1 MSTTPLTKSSR
12 IPSIDRFRGT
22 VIFCMVIF
30 QFIAYFDNLGVI
42 ANISSHAPDAEAI
55 YILPNYAIADVIA
68 PMFILAIG
76 LTYVPSFLR
85 RADKDGKKTAVIHFV
100 KRNLTL
106 IGIGVV
112 MNGINNILDGDSEPL
127 NIAMIALTIGVL
139 VSGILT
145 LAFTKVKK
153 VKKIFSTALQWLL
166 LIMGISGI
174 VITTVNFIMLCLGK
188 TTDSFGYW
196 LVLHHIGLAGLLALP
211 FVTINS
217 KWGGAIRFIAGVVIL
232 LLFALFHEG
241 NLANDLFASNMEL
254 IDVVPDGG
262 LMGGIAY
269 GAMML
274 IYTAFAEIYYADKKK
289 FLAAVAV
296 FAVPVIF
303 IVTGVYKTL
312 PEIDTYA
319 NALST
324 FLPINKGS
332 ISPSYVL
339 ISMVLA
345 LGAFIIYDCF
355 NFYKCKFDPL
365 MWWGKNPIL
374 LYCIEFGFIGAL
386 TAFLGDFFSSASVGL
401 SVVIVVAVT
410 VLLTG
415 IAYLLNKK
423 NIILKL

>member
-1 MSTTPLTKSSR
+1 MSTPLTKSSR

-30 QFIAYFDNLGVI
+30 QFIAFFDNLGVI
-42 ANISSHAPDAEAI
+42 ANISSHAPSAEAI

-76 LTYVPSFLR
+76 LTYVQSFRR
-85 RADKDGKKTAVIHFV
+85 RAEKDGTKTAVIHFV

-106 IGIGVV
+106 VGIGVT
-112 MNGINNILDGDSEPL
+112 MNGVNNVIDGDSKPL

-145 LAFTKVKK
+145 LAFTKLPK
-153 VKKIFSTALQWLL
+153 VKKIFSTVLQVILL
-166 LIMGISGI
+166 VMGAAGI

-188 TTDSFGYW
+188 TTDSYGYW
-196 LVLHHIGLAGLLALP
+196 LVLHHIGFAGLVALP
-211 FVTINS
+211 FMTINS
-217 KWGGAIRFIAGVVIL
+217 KWGGAIRFIAGAVIL
-232 LLFALFHEG
+232 LIFSLFHEG
-241 NLANDLFASNMEL
+241 NLAGDLFESNMQL

-262 LMGGIAY
+262 LMGGLAY

-274 IYTAFAEIYYADKKK
+274 IYTAFADIYYANKKK
-289 FLAAVAV
+289 FIAAVAV
-296 FAVPVIF
+296 FTVPVAF
-303 IVTGVYKTL
+303 ILAFIYKTL
-312 PEIDTYA
+312 PEIETYA

-345 LGAFIIYDCF
+345 LAAFIVYDCF
-355 NFYKCKFDPL
+355 NFYKGRFDPL

-374 LYCIEFGFIGAL
+374 LYCLEFGFIGLL
-386 TAFLGDFFSSASVGL
+386 TAILGDFFHSASAPV
-401 SVVIVVAVT
+401 SAIIVIAVT
-410 VLLTG
+410 ALLTTV
-415 IAYLLNKK
+415 AYLLNKK

>member
-1 MSTTPLTKSSR
+1 MSNTLTKNSR

-30 QFIAYFDNLGVI
+30 QFISYFDNLGVI
-42 ANISSHAPDAEAI
+42 ANISSHAPDANAI
-55 YILPNYAIADVIA
+55 YILPNFAIADVIA

-76 LTYVPSFLR
+76 LTYVPSFRR
-85 RADKDGKKTAVIHFV
+85 RAEKAGTKTAVIHFV

-112 MNGINNILDGDSEPL
+112 MNGINNILNGEFEPL
-127 NIAMIALTIGVL
+127 NIAMIILTVGVL

-153 VKKIFSTALQWLL
+153 VQKIFSTVLQWIL
-166 LIMGISGI
+166 LIMGVSGI

-188 TTDSFGYW
+188 TTDSYGYW
-196 LVLHHIGLAGLLALP
+196 LVLHHIGLAGLVALP
-211 FVTINS
+211 FVAI
-217 KWGGAIRFIAGVVIL
+217 KHKMGGAIRFIAGAVIL
-232 LLFALFHEG
+232 VAFALFHEG
-241 NLANDLFASNMEL
+241 DLAGDLFANNMQL

-274 IYTAFAEIYYADKKK
+274 MYASFAEMYYVNKKK
-289 FLAAVAV
+289 FIGIVAV
-296 FAVPVIF
+296 FAVPVAA
-303 IVTGVYKTL
+303 VLAGVYMTL
-312 PEIDTYA
+312 PETDTYA

-324 FLPINKGS
+324 FLPVNKGS

-339 ISMVLA
+339 ISMLIA
-345 LGAFIIYDCF
+345 LVAFVIYDCF
-355 NFYKCKFDPL
+355 NFYNSKFDPL

-374 LYCIEFGFIGAL
+374 LYCIEFLFIGAL
-386 TAFLGDFFSSASVGL
+386 TAFLGDFFAGCSVGL
-401 SVVIVVAVT
+401 SVVIVVIITA
-410 VLLTG
+410 LLTG